1 LKGSERTGVPSL
13 QACAGDV
20 YEQVGETFVM
30 SYAGSA
36 THRLEAKGWRCGRLW
51 PISLAFTV
59 LLSAGAAPL
68 VRAQDTLS
76 AIASDVQKVYE
87 HAKGAVVRVQAE
99 DEHGRLS
106 GTGFLVDP
114 NGTIYTSYDVGGE
127 SKNITVDFGANR
139 YPARRLVADIR
150 SGIAILKVDAT
161 TPWLNIGKS
170 DEVKTASPIVII
182 GYPLDLPATP
192 NFGMVGGLDLKYLDR
207 YFCTTLIRAN
217 IVAQRGEG
225 GSPVLNLKGEAVGIL
240 ISSIDNGGACYALPI
255 KAAEKVRTDYLRFGE
270 VRPGWLGVRVGNG
283 DQAVKESTVVI
294 TGFSDDSPA
303 AHAGLEN
310 GDVVLQVGTVK
321 IRTAP
326 DDLIDASFFLTAQE
340 DVPVTVVRAGKEL
353 TVNVTASEHPML
365 QGQKTPPFPSF
376 PASGVGLPTPGE
388 TPSPA
393 NND

>member
-1 LKGSERTGVPSL
+1 
-13 QACAGDV
+13 
-20 YEQVGETFVM
+20 M
-30 SYAGSA
+30 SCNGSA
-36 THRLEAKGWRCGRLW
+36 TDLLQPKGWRSGRFW
-51 PISLAFTV
+51 PLGVVLTV
-59 LLSAGAAPL
+59 LLSVSAGPRSL
-68 VRAQDTLS
+68 AQGTLL

-170 DEVKTASPIVII
+170 DELKTASPIVII
-182 GYPLDLPATP
+182 GYPMDLPATP

-217 IVAQRGEG
+217 IAAQRGEG
-225 GSPVLNLKGEAVGIL
+225 GSPVLNLNGEAVGIL
-240 ISSIDNGGACYALPI
+240 ISSIDNGTACYALPI

-283 DQAVKESTVVI
+283 DQAASESTVVI
-294 TGFSDDSPA
+294 TGFSEDSPA

-326 DDLIDASFFLTAQE
+326 DDLIDASFFLTARE
-340 DVPVTVVRAGKEL
+340 EVPITVVRGGKQL
-353 TVNVTASEHPML
+353 TVKVTASEHPMY
-365 QGQKTPPFPSF
+365 QAQKTPPFPSL
-376 PASGVGLPTPGE
+376 PASGVGLSSPGE
-388 TPSPA
+388 TPTPA
-393 NND
+393 NNN